1 VKKLNLTLQSLIS
14 NLIQEKTLM
23 KDMNQNN
30 NNTST
35 FYVGMKHSKFN
46 NYKSP
51 NTKNP
56 NISFAPRDD
65 VTFSKSSFDKRKMR
79 CLYCKKLGHVIKQN
93 NKWVLQLV
101 NKMNIYIFY
110 YDYNYKFLL
119 MIVYL

>member
-1 VKKLNLTLQSLIS
+1 
-14 NLIQEKTLM
+14 M

-35 FYVGMKHSKFN
+35 LYVGTKHSKFN
-46 NYKSP
+46 HYKSP

-56 NISFAPRDD
+56 NISFAPRDG

-79 CLYCKKLGHVIKQN
+79 CLYCKKLGHLIKHN

-101 NKMNIYIFY
+101 NKMNIIIIY
-110 YDYNYKFLL
+110 YDCNYKFLL
-119 MIVYL
+119 MIAYL